1 MIHGQ
6 NNKFRV
12 VSGLTCTCYVVTIE
26 LSFVFR
32 VPIFFLVKDAGW
44 STNHP
49 SDLLQNF
56 DMFDHE

>member
-1 MIHGQ
+1 MGTLIGR
-6 NNKFRV
+6 FWPYMYM
-12 VSGLTCTCYVVTIE
+12 YVVTIE

-44 STNHP
+44 STNQT
-49 SDLLQNF
+49 SDLLQTF